1 MPTSSSER
9 RTAILKAATR
19 LFEHYGHGKTTIADV
34 AREAQVGVGTVY
46 LEFESKEAIVQEL
59 SLSTH
64 VGVLESMKAAA
75 EACADPPG
83 RLAAVVEARTRCF
96 LELRRKGQHA
106 CELVH
111 CKTEGVRAA
120 HQRFKEQE
128 LALFESIVREGQS
141 AGAFTAGDPSGI
153 AALLQRAF
161 VSLAPPSIF
170 GSDDDATRASSELCN
185 LLLHGLLAK
194 SGAATLGTAGPSRR
208 TSSSRA
214 SATVG
219 PKQGAVAP
227 KTRRAR

>member
-1 MPTSSSER
+1 MTTSSSER

-64 VGVLESMKAAA
+64 VGVLEAMRAASA
-75 EACADPPG
+75 GRADHAG
-83 RLAAVVEARTRCF
+83 RLSAVLEARTRCF
-96 LELRRKGQHA
+96 VELRRRGQHA

-128 LALFESIVREGQS
+128 LELLEVIVREGQS
-141 AGAFTAGDPSGI
+141 AGVFGPTEPREI
-153 AALLQRAF
+153 AALVQRAF
-161 VSLAPPSIF
+161 VSLAPPWIF
-170 GSDDDATRASSELCN
+170 GAADEDAMRISSDLCR
-185 LLLHGLLAK
+185 LLMHGLLTRKDAASK
-194 SGAATLGTAGPSRR
+194 DGGGARRTAG
-208 TSSSRA
+208 SSRA
-214 SATVG
+214 TASR
-219 PKQGAVAP
+219 
-227 KTRRAR
+227 TRRAR

>member
-1 MPTSSSER
+1 MTTSSSER

-64 VGVLESMKAAA
+64 VGVLEAMRAASRGG
-75 EACADPPG
+75 ADHAA
-83 RLAAVVEARTRCF
+83 RLSAVLETRTRCF
-96 LELRRKGQHA
+96 VELRLRGQHA

-120 HQRFKEQE
+120 HQRFKELE
-128 LALFESIVREGQS
+128 LELLEAIVREGQS
-141 AGAFTAGDPSGI
+141 AGVFAPAEPRDV
-153 AALLQRAF
+153 AVLVQRAF
-161 VSLAPPSIF
+161 VSLAPPWIF
-170 GSDDDATRASSELCN
+170 GADEDAAQASSDLCR
-185 LLLHGLLAK
+185 LLMRGLLARK
-194 SGAATLGTAGPSRR
+194 DAVGSKESGRARR
-208 TSSSRA
+208 TTSSSSRA
-214 SATVG
+214 S
-219 PKQGAVAP
+219 AP

>member
-1 MPTSSSER
+1 MTSSDR
-9 RTAILKAATR
+9 RSAILKAATR

-64 VGVLESMKAAA
+64 VGVLEAMRAASQEVTDHA
-75 EACADPPG
+75 S
-83 RLAAVVEARTRCF
+83 RLTAVLEARTRCF

-111 CKTEGVRAA
+111 CKTEAVRTA

-128 LALFESIVREGQS
+128 LELFETIVREGQH
-141 AGAFTAGDPSGI
+141 AGAFAPCDPSTV
-153 AALLQRAF
+153 AALVQRAF

-170 GSDDDATRASSELCN
+170 GSDDDATRASTDLCR

-194 SGAATLGTAGPSRR
+194 KDPAALVKESGASARSTARATSSGAAHKGATSAAKARR
-208 TSSSRA
+208 VR
-214 SATVG
+214 
-219 PKQGAVAP
+219 
-227 KTRRAR
+227 

>member
-1 MPTSSSER
+1 MTTSSSDR
-9 RTAILKAATR
+9 RTAILKAAIR

-64 VGVLESMKAAA
+64 VGVLEAMRAAS
-75 EACADPPG
+75 EARSEPAS
-83 RLAAVVEARTRCF
+83 RLAAVLETRTRCF

-120 HQRFKEQE
+120 HQHFKEQE
-128 LALFESIVREGQS
+128 RALIEAIVREGQS
-141 AGAFTAGDPSGI
+141 AGVFTPSDPSST
-153 AALLQRAF
+153 AALIQRAF
-161 VSLAPPSIF
+161 VSLAPPMIF
-170 GSDDDATRASSELCN
+170 GSDDDATVAAADLCR

-194 SGAATLGTAGPSRR
+194 DAPAAALARGGRAGGDSRSASTRKKSGAG
-208 TSSSRA
+208 
-214 SATVG
+214 
-219 PKQGAVAP
+219 GA
-227 KTRRAR
+227 RRAR

>member
-1 MPTSSSER
+1 MTTSSSER
-9 RTAILKAATR
+9 RTAILRAATR

-64 VGVLESMKAAA
+64 VGVLDSMRAAS
-75 EACADPPG
+75 EACPDHAS
-83 RLAAVVEARTRCF
+83 RLSAVLEARTRCF

-128 LALFESIVREGQS
+128 LALFASIVREGQR
-141 AGAFTAGDPSGI
+141 AGAFAAGEPVMV
-153 AALLQRAF
+153 AALVQRAF
-161 VSLAPPSIF
+161 VSLAPPQIF
-170 GSDDDATRASSELCN
+170 GSDDDATRASADLCS
-185 LLLHGLLAK
+185 LLLHGLLVKSEAATRSSAGRAG
-194 SGAATLGTAGPSRR
+194 SGAHAHGKQSGAPGP
-208 TSSSRA
+208 RA
-214 SATVG
+214 
-219 PKQGAVAP
+219 
-227 KTRRAR
+227 RRAR